1 MVGNKTSLQ
10 SMKHCL
16 FHWLLQ
22 KTLFFKHMFLL
33 TKIYER
39 FFQYFSF
46 IFAIDFQHRSFQS
59 SKEEEND
66 FAIDT
71 EYLSS
76 QLAKNSIYIW
86 IEINIWNK
94 KRISAQKKA
103 IHEKKVNH
111 IIFSLYI
118 VLYNQYKSIE
128 YSRSIVYVWRYCIE
142 VVKAKYKFALY
153 FIQFRP
159 LTIVIKQNY

>member
-1 MVGNKTSLQ
+1 MGTKQVYSRWSIAFSLIVAEDAVFQ
-10 SMKHCL
+10 THVFVDENL
-16 FHWLLQ
+16 W
-22 KTLFFKHMFLL
+22 
-33 TKIYER
+33 KI
-39 FFQYFSF
+39 FQYFSF

-94 KRISAQKKA
+94 KRISAQKKS

-111 IIFSLYI
+111 IIFSL
-118 VLYNQYKSIE
+118 
-128 YSRSIVYVWRYCIE
+128 
-142 VVKAKYKFALY
+142 
-153 FIQFRP
+153 
-159 LTIVIKQNY
+159 